1 MKNGDVTMRFIPR
14 RTKVKTTIF
23 RNFTI
28 LDCVFI
34 LLGLA
39 LAVVIA
45 TTNLFSEM
53 WYNIYAALFFAGAYA
68 MLFLEMG
75 DGLRMYN
82 ALFLSFKFM
91 AYNKYYSKKAKGSKN
106 IKNIMPFDDINT
118 DRFLKFGEY
127 YGSVIE
133 IFPMS
138 FGLLAEDRQNMT
150 INAFASAIQRLNL
163 NQQCSIVKVKKPMI
177 LDEMAKYEDYRF
189 NVLNDM
195 YDRGYYTQAEL
206 DSRSPVFDERLH
218 AIKFMNDQEKII
230 KDHFYMVVYDTDRD
244 ALNNTVN
251 GIVSTLESS
260 VTPIFT
266 KIVTGD
272 QLYVFMKSTY
282 CSDFDER
289 EVEMLGIKEKA
300 QWTYPDEVKFDLKT
314 TKIDGEK
321 YRIFSITDYPI
332 EVPNAWAYPLFT
344 LDESRVVVNISP
356 IDRYRAE
363 KDLDRSLME
372 MEIKQQKSMRSSEQI
387 DVDQHIETLRELL
400 KGIKGSNENLYNT
413 TIHIVAKDSVKK
425 EVRAILRQNGFK
437 FAENFAR
444 QVDGFISSNI
454 SRLDTLAKPYGRGIH
469 TSSLAAC
476 FPFVST
482 TLHDE
487 RGIYIGY
494 NQYPVFANFFQRNNE
509 RVNSNM
515 MVIGKTGSGKSY
527 CTKTL
532 LTNFAADNTRIFIL
546 DPENEYEVL
555 CHNLGG
561 KIIDVGNS
569 TNGIF
574 NPFHIYATLEDETGG
589 ASDAFNEH
597 LQFMEQFFRL
607 ILPGIN
613 TDAFEMLNSLIAT
626 LYRKFGIDSTT
637 NVSELKPSDFPIFDD
652 LIQMV
657 DDMIEVETNEYH
669 YKNLQTVRMFIEKF
683 GTGGRNS
690 NLWNGYTSIVT
701 NENFI
706 CFSFRTLIS
715 NRNDIIANAQMLL
728 VFKYLDNEII
738 KNRDFNLMYVGEQA
752 MEEDKRRVICAV
764 DEAHVFINK
773 KYPIALD
780 FMAQM
785 AKRIRKY
792 SGMLIII
799 TQNIKDF
806 VGSEEIAQQSTAVIN
821 ACQYSIIMSLAPA
834 DINDLITLYRN
845 AGGINEEEQNSIVT
859 AGRGQCF
866 LITGPMNRT
875 TMQIEALSTTREL
888 FENPNYLKAI
898 QTEY

>member
-1 MKNGDVTMRFIPR
+1 MMRFIPR
-14 RTKVKTTIF
+14 KTKTKITIF
-23 RNFTI
+23 KNFTI
-28 LDCVFI
+28 LDCCFMV
-34 LLGLA
+34 LGMGLA
-39 LAVVIA
+39 VLIA
-45 TTNLFSEM
+45 TTNLFDELM
-53 WYNIYAALFFAGAYA
+53 YNLYAALVFAGIYI

-75 DGLRMYN
+75 DGIRLYTTI
-82 ALFLSFKFM
+82 FLSFKFM

-138 FGLLAEDRQNMT
+138 FGLLTEERQDMT
-150 INAFASAIQRLNL
+150 IQAFSNAIQRLNG
-163 NQQCSIVKVKKPMI
+163 NQKCSIIKIKKPMI

-195 YDRGYYTQAEL
+195 YDKGFYSQAEV
-206 DSRSPVFDERLH
+206 DSRSPVFDERLQ
-218 AIKFMNDQEKII
+218 AIKFLNEQEKVI

-244 ALNNTVN
+244 ALNNTIN
-251 GIVSTLESS
+251 GMVSTLESS
-260 VTPIFT
+260 ATPIYT
-266 KIVTGD
+266 NLVTGD
-272 QLYVFMKSTY
+272 QLYVFMKSTF

-289 EVEMLGIKEKA
+289 ELELLSLKEKA
-300 QWTYPDEVKFDLKT
+300 EWTYPDEIRFDLKT

-332 EVPNAWAYPLFT
+332 EVPNAWAYPLFM
-344 LDESRVVVNISP
+344 LDESRVVMNISP
-356 IDRYRAE
+356 VDRYRAE
-363 KDLDRSLME
+363 KDIDKSLME
-372 MEIKQQKSMRSSEQI
+372 MEIKQGKGMRSSEKI
-387 DVDQHIETLRELL
+387 ELDQHIETLKELL
-400 KGIKGSNENLYNT
+400 KGIKGSNENLYDT
-413 TIHIVAKDSVKK
+413 TIHIVAKDAVKK
-425 EVRAILRQNGFK
+425 EVRAVLRQNGYK

-454 SRLDTLAKPYGRGIH
+454 SSLDTLVKSYGRGIH

-494 NQYPVFANFFQRNNE
+494 NQYPVFANFFARNNE

-515 MVIGKTGSGKSY
+515 MVIGKSGSGKSY

-532 LTNFAADNTRIFIL
+532 LTNFAADNTRVFIL
-546 DPENEYEVL
+546 DPENEYEIL

-574 NPFHIYATLEDETGG
+574 NPFHIYASLADETG
-589 ASDAFNEH
+589 ASSDAFNEH

-626 LYRKFGIDSTT
+626 LYRKFGIDSTV

-683 GTGGRNS
+683 GSGGRNS
-690 NLWNGYTSIVT
+690 NLWNGYTSIET

-738 KNRDFNLMYVGEQA
+738 KNRDFNLKYIGEQA

-773 KYPIALD
+773 KFPIALD

-845 AGGINEEEQNSIVT
+845 AGGINKEEQNSIVT

-875 TMQIEALSTTREL
+875 TVQIEALNTTKEL
-888 FENPNYLKAI
+888 FNNPNYLKAL

>member
-1 MKNGDVTMRFIPR
+1 MRFIPR
-14 RTKVKTTIF
+14 KTRVKVMVW
-23 RNFTI
+23 RNFGI
-28 LDCVFI
+28 LDCAMI
-34 LLGLA
+34 LVGMA
-39 LAVVIA
+39 IA
-45 TTNLFSEM
+45 IVLMTTNIFEQWL
-53 WYNIYAALFFAGAYA
+53 YNVYLGLFFAGMWA

-75 DGLRMYN
+75 DDLRFYN
-82 ALFLSFKFM
+82 SIILSFKFL
-91 AYNKYYSKKAKGSKN
+91 AYNKYYSKKEKGQKN

-133 IFPMS
+133 VFPMS
-138 FGLLAEDRQNMT
+138 FGLLTEDKQNMT
-150 INAFASAIQRLNL
+150 INCFAAALQRLNL
-163 NQQCSIVKVKKPMI
+163 NQQCTIVKTKKPML
-177 LDEMAKYEDYRF
+177 LDDMAKYEDYRY
-189 NVLNDM
+189 NVINEM
-195 YDRGYYTQAEL
+195 AERGFYTDAEL
-206 DSRSPVFDERLH
+206 DSRAPVFEERLQ
-218 AIKFMNDQEKII
+218 AINYMNHKEKII
-230 KDHFYMVVYDTDRD
+230 KDHFYMVIYDTDRD

-251 GIVSTLESS
+251 GVVSQLESS
-260 VTPIFT
+260 VTPIYT
-266 KIVTGD
+266 NIVTGD
-272 QLYVFMKSTY
+272 KLYVFMKSTF
-282 CSDFDER
+282 CQDFDER
-289 EVEMLGIKEKA
+289 EVELLSLKEKA
-300 QWTYPDEVKFDLKT
+300 EWTYPDEIKFNLKT
-314 TKIDGEK
+314 TKIDGVN
-321 YRIFSITDYPI
+321 YRIFSITDYPS

-356 IDRYRAE
+356 IDKYKAE
-363 KDLDRSLME
+363 KDLDKSLME
-372 MEIKQQKSMRSSEQI
+372 MEIRMQKNMRSSVKI
-387 DVDQHIETLRELL
+387 DAQQHVETLRELL
-400 KGIKGSNENLYNT
+400 KSIKGSNEQLFNT
-413 TIHIVAKDSVKK
+413 SIHIVAKDAVKK

-437 FAENFAR
+437 YSENFAR

-454 SRLDTLAKPYGRGIH
+454 SRLDTLVKPVGRGIQ
-469 TSSLAAC
+469 TTSLAAS

-494 NQYPVFANFFQRNNE
+494 NQYPVFANFFARNNE

-515 MVIGKTGSGKSY
+515 MIIGKSGSGKSY

-532 LTNFAADNTRIFIL
+532 LTNFAADNTRVFIL
-546 DPENEYEVL
+546 DPENEYEIL

-569 TNGIF
+569 TDGIF
-574 NPFHIYATLEDETGG
+574 NPFHIYATLEAEEGEANDGF
-589 ASDAFNEH
+589 SEH
-597 LQFMEQFFRL
+597 LQFLEQFYRL

-613 TDAFEMLNSLIAT
+613 TDAFEMLNSITAE
-626 LYRKFGIDSTT
+626 LYRKMGIDSST
-637 NVSELKPSDFPIFDD
+637 NVTELEPEDFPIFDD
-652 LIQMV
+652 LIDLV
-657 DDMIEVETNEYH
+657 DAKLEVETNEYH
-669 YKNLQTVRMFIEKF
+669 LKNLQTVRMFIEKF

-690 NLWNGYTSIVT
+690 NLWNGYASIKT
-701 NENFI
+701 NENFV

-728 VFKYLDNEII
+728 VFKYLDSEII
-738 KNRDFNLMYVGEQA
+738 KNRDFNLKYFADQEL
-752 MEEDKRRVICAV
+752 EEDHRRIIVAV

-773 KYPIALD
+773 KFPIALD

-792 SGMLIII
+792 NGMQIII

-859 AGRGQCF
+859 ARRGQGF

-875 TMQIEALSTTREL
+875 TVQIEALNVTKEL
-888 FENPNYLKAI
+888 FNNPNYLTG
-898 QTEY
+898 TEYDY

>member
-1 MKNGDVTMRFIPR
+1 MMRFIPR
-14 RTKVKTTIF
+14 KTKVKITVF

-28 LDCVFI
+28 LDAIFI
-34 LLGLA
+34 LFGLA
-39 LAVVIA
+39 LTVVIA
-45 TTNLFSEM
+45 TMNLFNDT
-53 WYNIYAALFFAGAYA
+53 WTNIYVAVFFAGAYA
-68 MLFLEMG
+68 MLFLELG
-75 DGLRMYN
+75 DNLRLYH
-82 ALFLSFKFM
+82 AIGLSFKFM
-91 AYNKYYSKKAKGSKN
+91 AYNKFYSKKATGSKS

-118 DRFLKFGEY
+118 DRFLKFGDY

-138 FGLLAEDRQNMT
+138 FGLLTEEKQDMT
-150 INAFASAIQRLNL
+150 INAFSTALQRLNL
-163 NQQCSIVKVKKPMI
+163 SQHCTIVKIKKPMI

-189 NVLNDM
+189 NVINDM
-195 YDRGYYTQAEL
+195 YDRGFYTAAEL
-206 DSRSPVFDERLH
+206 DSRSPVFDERLQ
-218 AIKFMNDQEKII
+218 AIKFMNEQEKII
-230 KDHFYMVVYDTDRD
+230 KDHFYMVIYDTDRD

-260 VTPIFT
+260 VTPIYT
-266 KIVTGD
+266 EIVTGD
-272 QLYVFMKSTY
+272 KLYVFMKSTF

-289 EVEMLGIKEKA
+289 EIELLGMNEKA
-300 QWTYPDEVKFDLKT
+300 AWTYPDEIKFDLKH
-314 TKIDGEK
+314 TKIDGEN

-332 EVPNAWAYPLFT
+332 EVPNAWAYPLFL
-344 LDESRVVVNISP
+344 LDESRVIVNIAP
-356 IDRYRAE
+356 IDRYKAE
-363 KDLDRSLME
+363 KDLDKSLME
-372 MEIKQQKSMRSSEQI
+372 MEIKQQKNMRSSEKI
-387 DVDQHIETLRELL
+387 DVDQHIETLKELL
-400 KGIKGSNENLYNT
+400 KGIKGANEQLYNT
-413 TIHIVAKDSVKK
+413 TIHIVAKDAVKK
-425 EVRAILRQNGFK
+425 EVRAILRQNGFR
-437 FAENFAR
+437 FSENFAR
-444 QVDGFISSNI
+444 QVDAFISSNI
-454 SRLDTLAKPYGRGIH
+454 SRLDTLAKPYGRGIQ
-469 TSSLAAC
+469 TTSLAAS

-482 TLHDE
+482 TLHDQ

-494 NQYPVFANFFQRNNE
+494 NQYPVFTNFFARNNE

-515 MVIGKTGSGKSY
+515 MVIGKSGSGKSY

-532 LTNFAADNTRIFIL
+532 LTNFAADNTRVFIL
-546 DPENEYEVL
+546 DPENEYEIL

-574 NPFHIYATLEDETGG
+574 NPFHIYATLEAESGEAT
-589 ASDAFNEH
+589 DAFNEH

-626 LYRKFGIDSTT
+626 LYRKFGIDGTV
-637 NVSELKPSDFPIFDD
+637 NVSDLKPSDFPIFDD

-657 DDMIEVETNEYH
+657 DDMIEVETNDYH

-690 NLWNGYTSIVT
+690 NLWNGYTSIQT

-728 VFKYLDNEII
+728 VFKYLDSEII
-738 KNRDFNLMYVGEQA
+738 KNRDFNLKYIGEQA
-752 MEEDKRRVICAV
+752 PEEDKRRVICAV

-773 KYPIALD
+773 KFPIALD

-875 TMQIEALSTTREL
+875 TVQIEALNTTREL
-888 FENPNYLKAI
+888 FNNPNYLKAL